1 MTYEAFSDTEASYM
15 AWIVMVPP
23 SARHPQVRFQVCYQ
37 EGKRHRSAGI
47 FPTERRALAEKRAL
61 EHRQREQAPAPA
73 DLNLERARTLFGEY
87 VTTRWWPAWKDQH
100 PSSEYGTR
108 KKVEKRI
115 LPTFGDIPLG
125 ELDPSTIGKWKGAMV
140 AEGLTA
146 RTVNTYLSLLG
157 TILNA
162 AVDDDYLARS
172 PLVRKSGAG
181 RTAATRNQPVPRR
194 EVWLLREQLDRLV
207 EAIDPRYRALVLVVA
222 LTGLRWGELAALR
235 WDDPRLDQPLDD
247 GAVRGPGRLRIAR
260 AISDPRRT
268 GHGVEKGPKTEAG
281 KRVIALDQETVQA
294 LLAHRE
300 LVGGG
305 PYDRIFTSPGGSR
318 GPAGTLVHRNFI
330 RVWKRALAKAELAHL
345 WPEYGGLHFHDLR
358 HTHATWL
365 IAQRVPMIA
374 VAGRLGHANAVVTMM
389 VYAHVDKLV
398 DRGLLTVDELGLTAP
413 APAPVVTLAPRA
425 G

>member
-1 MTYEAFSDTEASYM
+1 M
-15 AWIVMVPP
+15 AWIAIVPP
-23 SARHPQVRFQVCYQ
+23 SARHPYERYQVRYQ
-37 EGKRHRSAGI
+37 DGTRQRSAGI
-47 FPTERRALAEKRAL
+47 FPTLRRAEAERRAIERKG
-61 EHRQREQAPAPA
+61 REQLPAPTEP
-73 DLNLERARTLFGEY
+73 DPTKARTLVGEY
-87 VTTRWWPAWKDQH
+87 VTTKWWPAWKDQH
-100 PSSEYGTR
+100 PTSEYGTR
-108 KKVEKRI
+108 KKVEKRM
-115 LPTFGDIPLG
+115 LPTLGNLPLG
-125 ELDPSTIGKWKGAMV
+125 ELDPSTIGQWKAAMV
-140 AEGLTA
+140 AEGLTP

-162 AVDDDYLARS
+162 AVDDDYLVRS
-172 PLVRKSGAG
+172 PLLRKSGAG

-194 EVWLLREQLDRLV
+194 EVWLLRDQLDRLAA
-207 EAIDPRYRALVLVVA
+207 AIDPRYRALVLVAA
-222 LTGLRWGELAALR
+222 LTGMRWGELIALR
-235 WDDPRLDQPLDD
+235 WDDPRFDQPLDD

-268 GHGVEKGPKTEAG
+268 GRLVEKGPKTEAG

-305 PYDRIFTSPGGSR
+305 AYDRIFTSPGGSR
-318 GPAGTLVHRNFI
+318 GPSGTLAHNNFI

-398 DRGLLTVDELGLTAP
+398 DRRLLTVDELGLTAS
-413 APAPVVTLAPRA
+413 ASAPVVTLAPRA

>member
-1 MTYEAFSDTEASYM
+1 
-15 AWIVMVPP
+15 
-23 SARHPQVRFQVCYQ
+23 
-37 EGKRHRSAGI
+37 
-47 FPTERRALAEKRAL
+47 
-61 EHRQREQAPAPA
+61 
-73 DLNLERARTLFGEY
+73 LFGEY
-87 VTTRWWPAWKDQH
+87 VTSKWWPAWKDQH

-172 PLVRKSGAG
+172 PLLRKSGAG
-181 RTAATRNQPVPRR
+181 RTAATRNQPGPRR
-194 EVWLLREQLDRLV
+194 EVWLQREQLDRLV
-207 EAIDPRYRALVLVVA
+207 EAIDPRSRALVLVVA
-222 LTGLRWGELAALR
+222 LTGMRWGELAALR
-235 WDDPRLDQPLDD
+235 WDDPRFDQPLDD

-305 PYDRIFTSPGGSR
+305 SYDRIFTSPGGSR

-330 RVWKRALAKAELAHL
+330 RVWKRALVKAELAHL

-398 DRGLLTVDELGLTAP
+398 DRGLLTGDELGLAAP
-413 APAPVVTLAPRA
+413 MPAPVVKLAPRA

>member
-1 MTYEAFSDTEASYM
+1 M
-15 AWIVMVPP
+15 AWIVVVPP
-23 SARHPQVRFQVCYQ
+23 SPRHPHERYQVRYQ
-37 EGKRHRSAGI
+37 QGKRQRSAGI
-47 FPTERRALAEKRAL
+47 FPTRRRALAERRAIERGRDELAAHEVDL
-61 EHRQREQAPAPA
+61 ERGPDPLRRVPGDQVVAGLEGPAPHLGVRHPQESREAGPA
-73 DLNLERARTLFGEY
+73 DLRGHPAQRAR
-87 VTTRWWPAWKDQH
+87 RQH
-100 PSSEYGTR
+100 HRRLEVR
-108 KKVEKRI
+108 HARR
-115 LPTFGDIPLG
+115 
-125 ELDPSTIGKWKGAMV
+125 A
-140 AEGLTA
+140 ALTA

-207 EAIDPRYRALVLVVA
+207 EAIDPRYRALVLVAA
-222 LTGLRWGELAALR
+222 LTGMRWGELVALR
-235 WDDPRLDQPLDD
+235 WDDPRFDQPLDD

-268 GHGVEKGPKTEAG
+268 GRGVEKGPKTEAG

-305 PYDRIFTSPGGSR
+305 SYDRIFTSPGGSR
-318 GPAGTLVHRNFI
+318 GPAGTVARNNFI

-374 VAGRLGHANAVVTMM
+374 VAGRFGHANAVVTMM

-398 DRGLLTVDELGLTAP
+398 DRGLLTVDELGLAATMP
-413 APAPVVTLAPRA
+413 ASVVQLASRVFSA
-425 G
+425 VDK

>member
-1 MTYEAFSDTEASYM
+1 M
-15 AWIVMVPP
+15 AWIAIVPP
-23 SARHPQVRFQVCYQ
+23 SARHPHERYQVRYQ
-37 EGKRHRSAGI
+37 DGTHQRSAGI
-47 FPTERRALAEKRAL
+47 FPTMRRAEAERRAIERTG
-61 EHRQREQAPAPA
+61 REQLPRPTEPDTAK
-73 DLNLERARTLFGEY
+73 ARTLFGEY
-87 VTTRWWPAWKDQH
+87 VTRRWWPAWKDQH
-100 PSSEYGTR
+100 PASEYGTR

-115 LPTFGDIPLG
+115 LSAFGNIPLSY
-125 ELDPSTIGKWKGAMV
+125 LDPSTIGAWKAAMV

-172 PLVRKSGAG
+172 PLLRKSGTG

-194 EVWLLREQLDRLV
+194 EVWLLREQLGRLV
-207 EAIDPRYRALVLVVA
+207 EAIDSRYRALVLVAA
-222 LTGLRWGELAALR
+222 LTGMRWGELIALR
-235 WDDPRLDQPLDD
+235 WDDPRFDQPLDD

-268 GHGVEKGPKTEAG
+268 GPGVEKGPKTEAG

-305 PYDRIFTSPGGSR
+305 PYDRIFTSPGGPR

-330 RVWKRALAKAELAHL
+330 RVWKRALVKAELAHL

-398 DRGLLTVDELGLTAP
+398 DRGLLTADELGLTAP
-413 APAPVVTLAPRA
+413 ASASVVELAPRA

>member
-1 MTYEAFSDTEASYM
+1 M
-15 AWIVMVPP
+15 AWIAIVPP
-23 SARHPQVRFQVCYQ
+23 SARHPYERYQVRYQ
-37 EGKRHRSAGI
+37 DGTRQRSAGI
-47 FPTERRALAEKRAL
+47 FPILRRAEAERRAIERKG
-61 EHRQREQAPAPA
+61 REQLPAPTEP
-73 DLNLERARTLFGEY
+73 DPTKARTLVGEY
-87 VTTRWWPAWKDQH
+87 VTTKWWPAWKDQH
-100 PSSEYGTR
+100 PASEYGTR

-125 ELDPSTIGKWKGAMV
+125 ELDPSTIGRWKAAMV
-140 AEGLTA
+140 AEGLTP

-172 PLVRKSGAG
+172 PLLRKSGAG

-194 EVWLLREQLDRLV
+194 EVWLLREQLDRLAD
-207 EAIDPRYRALVLVVA
+207 AIQPRYRALVLVAA
-222 LTGLRWGELAALR
+222 LTGMRWGELVALR
-235 WDDPRLDQPLDD
+235 WDDPRFDQPLDD

-268 GHGVEKGPKTEAG
+268 GRGVEKGPKTEAG

-305 PYDRIFTSPGGSR
+305 AYDRIFTSPGGSR
-318 GPAGTLVHRNFI
+318 GPSGTLAHNNFI

-398 DRGLLTVDELGLTAP
+398 DRRLLTVDELGLAAP

>member
-1 MTYEAFSDTEASYM
+1 M
-15 AWIVMVPP
+15 AWIVVVPP

-37 EGKRHRSAGI
+37 DGKRHRSAGI
-47 FPTERRALAEKRAL
+47 FPTRRRALAEKQAL
-61 EHRQREQAPAPA
+61 ERRDREVLPRLAEPDPAKA
-73 DLNLERARTLFGEY
+73 QTLVGEY

-100 PSSEYGTR
+100 PASEYGTR
-108 KKVEKRI
+108 KKIEKRI
-115 LPTFGDIPLG
+115 LSVFGNIPLG
-125 ELDPSTIGKWKGAMV
+125 DLDASTIGAWKAAMV

-172 PLVRKSGAG
+172 PLLRKSGAG

-207 EAIDPRYRALVLVVA
+207 AAIDPRYRALVLVAA
-222 LTGLRWGELAALR
+222 LTGLRWGELVALR
-235 WDDPRLDQPLDD
+235 WDDPRFDQPLDD
-247 GAVRGPGRLRIAR
+247 GAVRGPGRLRITR

-268 GHGVEKGPKTEAG
+268 GRGLEKAPKTEAG

-398 DRGLLTVDELGLTAP
+398 DRGLLTVDELGLATP
-413 APAPVVTLAPRA
+413 VPAPVVSLAPRA

>member
-1 MTYEAFSDTEASYM
+1 M
-15 AWIVMVPP
+15 AWIAVVPP
-23 SARHPQVRFQVCYQ
+23 SPRHPHERYQVCYR
-37 EGKRHRSAGI
+37 EGARQRSAGI
-47 FPTERRALAEKRAL
+47 FPTRRRALAEKRAIERGRTELAGATDLDL
-61 EHRQREQAPAPA
+61 EQK
-73 DLNLERARTLFGEY
+73 ARTLLGEY
-87 VTTRWWPAWKDQH
+87 VATKWWPAWKDQH
-100 PSSEYGTR
+100 PTSEYGTR

-125 ELDPSTIGKWKGAMV
+125 DLDASTIGAWKSAML
-140 AEGLTA
+140 AEQLSPQ
-146 RTVNTYLSLLG
+146 TVNTYLSLLG

-207 EAIDPRYRALVLVVA
+207 TAIDPRYRALVLVAA
-222 LTGLRWGELAALR
+222 LTGMRWGELVALR
-235 WDDPRLDQPLDD
+235 WDDPRFDQPLND

-268 GHGVEKGPKTEAG
+268 GRWVEKGPKTEAG
-281 KRVIALDQETVQA
+281 KRVIALDQETVRA
-294 LLAHRE
+294 FLAHRE

-318 GPAGTLVHRNFI
+318 GPAGTVARNNFA
-330 RVWKRALAKAELAHL
+330 RVWKRALVKAELAHL

-398 DRGLLTVDELGLTAP
+398 DRGLLTVDELGLAAP
-413 APAPVVTLAPRA
+413 MPASVVQLPSRVFSVVDK
-425 G
+425 

>member
-1 MTYEAFSDTEASYM
+1 MSRR
-15 AWIVMVPP
+15 PP
-23 SARHPQVRFQVCYQ
+23 ATPTSATRSATGRAPGSARPASSRPRA
-37 EGKRHRSAGI
+37 EA
-47 FPTERRALAEKRAL
+47 ERRAIERGRPELAGATDAEL
-61 EHRQREQAPAPA
+61 EQT
-73 DLNLERARTLFGEY
+73 RTLFGEY
-87 VTTRWWPAWKDQH
+87 VATKWWPAWKDQH
-100 PSSEYGTR
+100 PTSEYGTR

-115 LPTFGDIPLG
+115 LPTFGNIPLG
-125 ELDPSTIGKWKGAMV
+125 QLDASTIGAWKSAMV
-140 AEGLTA
+140 AEQLSPQ
-146 RTVNTYLSLLG
+146 TVNTYLSLLG

-172 PLVRKSGAG
+172 PWCARAAPAAPPPPATSRSPPRGLAAARAARPAGRGDRPPVPGAG
-181 RTAATRNQPVPRR
+181 PGGRP
-194 EVWLLREQLDRLV
+194 DRDALG
-207 EAIDPRYRALVLVVA
+207 RA
-222 LTGLRWGELAALR
+222 GRAALGR
-235 WDDPRLDQPLDD
+235 PPLRPAP
-247 GAVRGPGRLRIAR
+247 GRRRVRGPGRLRIAR

-268 GHGVEKGPKTEAG
+268 GRGVEKGPKTEAG

-294 LLAHRE
+294 FLAHRE

-305 PYDRIFTSPGGSR
+305 TYDRIFTSPGGSR
-318 GPAGTLVHRNFI
+318 GPAGTVARNNFH
-330 RVWKRALAKAELAHL
+330 RVWKRALVKAELAHL

>member
-1 MTYEAFSDTEASYM
+1 M
-15 AWIVMVPP
+15 AWIAIVPP
-23 SARHPQVRFQVCYQ
+23 SPRHPHGRYQVRYQ
-37 EGKRHRSAGI
+37 EGKRQRSAGI
-47 FPTERRALAEKRAL
+47 FPTMRRAEAERRAIERTG
-61 EHRQREQAPAPA
+61 RQPLPHPTEPDQAK
-73 DLNLERARTLFGEY
+73 ARTLLGEY
-87 VTTRWWPAWKDQH
+87 VTSRWWPAWKDQH

-115 LPTFGDIPLG
+115 LPPFGNIPLAD
-125 ELDPSTIGKWKGAMV
+125 LDPSTIGAWKAAMV
-140 AEGLTA
+140 AEGLTP

-162 AVDDDYLARS
+162 AVDDDYLVRS
-172 PLVRKSGAG
+172 PLLRKSGAG

-207 EAIDPRYRALVLVVA
+207 EAIDPRYRALILVAA
-222 LTGLRWGELAALR
+222 LTGMRWGELVALR
-235 WDDPRLDQPLDD
+235 WDDPRFHQPLDD

-268 GHGVEKGPKTEAG
+268 GRGLEKGPKTEAG

-305 PYDRIFTSPGGSR
+305 TYDRIFTSPGGSR
-318 GPAGTLVHRNFI
+318 GPTGTLAHNNFA

-345 WPEYGGLHFHDLR
+345 WPEYGGFHFHDLR

-365 IAQRVPMIA
+365 IAQRIPMIA
-374 VAGRLGHANAVVTMM
+374 IAGRLGHANAVVTMM

-398 DRGLLTVDELGLTAP
+398 DRGLLTAGELGGAAP
-413 APAPVVTLAPRA
+413 VPAPVVELAPRA